1 MKKSVYYLVLLLLWL
16 LELIILSPLAEDNLL
31 AGIGLFVGMCLTFF
45 IWDKIFKHLK
55 F

>member
-1 MKKSVYYLVLLLLWL
+1 MKKLIYYVILLLLWL
-16 LELIILSPLAEDNLL
+16 LELIILAPLVENNLP

-45 IWDKIFKHLK
+45 IWDKIFKYLK